1 MGEGL
6 IFIAKIILAVVISP
20 VVYSCALNF
29 YDHLDVYP
37 TSLIEFFR
45 WGVFGF
51 VLVFLFVYP
60 FRYLYQFGQNVMTG
74 IFKFLT
80 PLDRAVARVVPF
92 FTVVILA
99 SFYIA
104 GKFFDITAYV
114 HYFMFFAGFSMA
126 MHILLLAQEL
136 QGEEASFIKSSY
148 FLRMSV
154 YFVLSVC
161 MTVLLLDLAVWKWT
175 FLKFFSA
182 MFEDARDIYMLMVR
196 RIL

>member
-6 IFIAKIILAVVISP
+6 IFVAKIILAVVISP

-37 TSLIEFFR
+37 SSLIEFFR
-45 WGVFGF
+45 WGMFGF

-60 FRYLYQFGQNVMTG
+60 FRHLYQFGQNIMTG

-92 FTVVILA
+92 FTAVILA

-161 MTVLLLDLAVWKWT
+161 MAVLLLDFAAWKWT

-182 MFEDARDIYMLMVR
+182 MFEDARDIYMLAVR

>member
-6 IFIAKIILAVVISP
+6 IFVAKIILAVVISP
-20 VVYSCALNF
+20 AVYSCALNF

-37 TSLIEFFR
+37 SSLIEFFR
-45 WGVFGF
+45 WGMFGF
-51 VLVFLFVYP
+51 VLVFLFVHP
-60 FRYLYQFGQNVMTG
+60 FRQLYQFGQNVMTG

-80 PLDRAVARVVPF
+80 PLDRAIARVVPF
-92 FTVVILA
+92 FTAVILA

-104 GKFFDITAYV
+104 GKFFDITAHV
-114 HYFMFFAGFSMA
+114 HYFMFFAGFSLA

-161 MTVLLLDLAVWKWT
+161 MAVLLLDLAAWKWT

-182 MFEDARDIYMLMVR
+182 MFEDARDIYMLAVR

>member
-182 MFEDARDIYMLMVR
+182 MFEDARDIYMLAVR

>member
-45 WGVFGF
+45 WGMFGF

-114 HYFMFFAGFSMA
+114 HYFMFFAGFSLA

-161 MTVLLLDLAVWKWT
+161 MAVLLLDLAVWKWT

-182 MFEDARDIYMLMVR
+182 MFEDARDIYMLAVR